1 MTGDR
6 SKTYEKVVTPSSGLR
21 LHLNENTA
29 GCSPRVF
36 EALHAIT
43 RQRAALYP
51 DYDAARQAT
60 ATRLAVPVEEVLLT
74 NGLDEGILAAA
85 VAALRP
91 QGLSETADS
100 SSAAAT
106 TPEAIVVVPAF
117 DMYGVCT
124 GAAGGRVVNVPLGAD
139 LSFPIREVL
148 AAVGPATR
156 VLFLTN
162 PNNPTGLLIPKADIL
177 EILRKVPQALVFV
190 DEAYADFAGE
200 SLIGDV
206 EAQEFRNLVIGRTFA
221 KAYGLAGLRAGA
233 LVAHAET
240 LAPLA
245 QVVPPYSINIYAAT
259 ALAAGLNDTE
269 HYDWYLAQV
278 RESKAL
284 IYDALDKLGL
294 RYWRSAANFVLVNV
308 GSHVAEVV
316 ADLAERGVFVRD
328 RSRDHGCA
336 GCMRVT
342 AGVVEHT
349 RVFVRALEEVL

>member
-1 MTGDR
+1 MTSER

-51 DYDAARQAT
+51 DYDTARQAT
-60 ATRLAVPVEEVLLT
+60 ATRLAVPVQEVLLT

-91 QGLSETADS
+91 QGLSAAAPS
-100 SSAAAT
+100 SSAAFT

-124 GAAGGRVVNVPLGAD
+124 SAAGGRVVNVPLAAD
-139 LSFPIREVL
+139 FSFPLREVL
-148 AAVGPATR
+148 AAAGAATR
-156 VLFLTN
+156 VVFLTN
-162 PNNPTGLLIPKADIL
+162 PNNPTGQLIPRADII
-177 EILRKVPQALVFV
+177 EILRVLPQALVFV

-206 EAQEFRNLVIGRTFA
+206 EARTYRNLVIGRTFA
-221 KAYGLAGLRAGA
+221 KAYGLAGIRAGA
-233 LVAHAET
+233 VIAHTDT
-240 LAPLA
+240 LAPLS
-245 QVVPPYSINIYAAT
+245 QVVPPYSINVYAAA
-259 ALAAGLNDTE
+259 ALAAGLNDAQ

-278 RESKAL
+278 RESKSLVYEAL
-284 IYDALDKLGL
+284 GKLGL

-308 GSHVAEVV
+308 GGRVTQVV

-342 AGVVEHT
+342 TGVVEHT
-349 RVFVRALEEVL
+349 RVFINALEEVL